1 MGYSSRSLVATHL
14 PFARLPVT
22 LAALPMR
29 RRSFLGILL
38 GGAAYSLLPGC
49 GKPEGTAPP
58 MAGVSIPE
66 VQTGEDVF
74 GYIIRQKGSFD
85 ATLYRQI
92 LGAANAFKEG
102 DQAIGVGAADESSR
116 ANARLLLGN
125 TKLKDLDAQ
134 PLLSDEQYG
143 LIQQSTDRA
152 AQEQISGWTLAR
164 LRTFLTSAS
173 EDEIKQIMPGL
184 TSDAISSVVK
194 LMSNE
199 ELIRIGSTVFNP
211 LPGTKIGARGYL
223 GARIQPNSPTDNV
236 DDIMW
241 QVFDGWSYGVGDV
254 VLGCNPVSSDPE
266 SVAAIEKMLLDLR
279 QTFAIEDVIPHCV
292 LAHID
297 VQAQVEKMY
306 PGTTG
311 LWFQSLAGNDAANAV
326 FDVSAQKMLEHAKSR
341 TGQYG
346 LYFETGQG
354 ADFTNGQD
362 LGVDMVA
369 LESRKYG
376 LARALRQ
383 KVAEAQRGAGATV
396 APWVH
401 FNDVAGFIGPEV
413 FRFKE
418 QLVRCC
424 LEDIAMGKLHGMMIG
439 LDICSTLHMDISL
452 DDLDF
457 CIDQIMPANPGYLMG
472 LPTKNDP
479 MLGYLTT
486 AYQDHVRV
494 RNKFGYKVNDR
505 MWDFFVNTLQVV
517 DKDGNPTAHFGDPLW
532 VYLQY
537 RKKKMAPLHDEEIL
551 EEGRRKMQEVRD
563 RGVWLAEGSGQKPWE
578 LQASLDTEIRRLYAD
593 AKQTLWSEFSDEWVM
608 AIPGAVPGRTQSA
621 DRKDYVWHPP
631 TGERLAGE
639 TADALR
645 TLRMRHQGRYDVLI
659 VISDGLCANA
669 LTDTDHLTPYLA
681 LLRTELGKAGY
692 RAAPENLVLRQG
704 RVRVGYQA
712 GELLYSGL
720 GDPNEHRAI
729 IHVIGERPGSGHHT
743 FSVYITAPKAAT
755 WSLPGKVD
763 HNITKV
769 VSGVA
774 DTAYLP
780 TLAAPETVRLLRL
793 LTAPV

>member
-14 PFARLPVT
+14 PYERLPLT
-22 LAALPMR
+22 LAALPLR
-29 RRSFLGILL
+29 RRSFLGMLL
-38 GGAAYSLLPGC
+38 GGTAYALLPGC
-49 GKPEGTAPP
+49 GKPMG
-58 MAGVSIPE
+58 MAMGVSIPE
-66 VQTGEDVF
+66 VQPGEDVF
-74 GYIIRQKGSFD
+74 GYITRVKGSFD
-85 ATLYRQI
+85 QTLYRQI

-102 DQAIGVGAADESSR
+102 DLGIGVGAADETSR
-116 ANARLLLGN
+116 NNARLLLGN

-134 PLLSDEQYG
+134 PLLTDEQYR
-143 LIQQSTDRA
+143 LIQQTTDGA
-152 AQEQISGWTLAR
+152 AQALTGDWTLSR
-164 LRTFLTSAS
+164 LRNFLIGAS
-173 EDEIKQIMPGL
+173 EDEIKRLMPGL
-184 TSDAISSVVK
+184 TSDAIGSVVK

-199 ELIRIGSTVFNP
+199 QLIQVGSNVFNP
-211 LPGTKIGARGYL
+211 LPGSKIGARGYL
-223 GARIQPNSPTDNV
+223 GARTQPNSPTDNL
-236 DDIMW
+236 DDIQW

-279 QTFAIEDVIPHCV
+279 QTFALEQVIPHCV

-306 PGTTG
+306 PGTSG

-326 FDVSAQKMLEHAKSR
+326 FDVSVQKMLDHAKTR

-362 LGVDMVA
+362 LGVDMVV

-376 LARALRQ
+376 LARALKQ
-383 KVAEAQRGAGATV
+383 KVAEAQRGAGKAV

-413 FRFKE
+413 FRFKD

-424 LEDIAMGKLHGMMIG
+424 LEDIVMGKLHGMMIG

-452 DDLDF
+452 DDLDW

-486 AYQDHVRV
+486 AYQDHVRI
-494 RNKFGYKVNDR
+494 RSKFGYKVNDR

-537 RKKKMAPLHDEEIL
+537 RKKKMDPLPDEMIL
-551 EEGRRKMQEVRD
+551 TQGRQKMKEVRD
-563 RGVWLAEGSGQKPWE
+563 RGVWLAEGAGSKPWN

-593 AKQTLWSEFSDEWVM
+593 AKQTLWSEFSDSWVM
-608 AIPGAVPGRTQSA
+608 AIPGALVGRTQST
-621 DRKDYVWHPP
+621 DRKDYIWHPP
-631 TGERLAGE
+631 TGERLAPE
-639 TADALR
+639 TAETLRALR
-645 TLRMRHQGRYDVLI
+645 MGQKGRYNVLV
-659 VISDGLCANA
+659 VISDGLCADA
-669 LTDTDHLTPYLA
+669 LMDMGHLAPYLT
-681 LLRTELGKAGY
+681 LLHTELDKAGY
-692 RAAPENLVLRQG
+692 RTAPEHVVLRQG
-704 RVRVGYQA
+704 RVRAGYQV
-712 GELLYSGL
+712 GELVYSGL
-720 GDPNEHRAI
+720 GDPGANRAI

-743 FSVYITAPKAAT
+743 FSVYITAPTAAT
-755 WSLPGKVD
+755 WSQPGKVD

-774 DTAYLP
+774 DTAYVP

-793 LTAPV
+793 LAPPA